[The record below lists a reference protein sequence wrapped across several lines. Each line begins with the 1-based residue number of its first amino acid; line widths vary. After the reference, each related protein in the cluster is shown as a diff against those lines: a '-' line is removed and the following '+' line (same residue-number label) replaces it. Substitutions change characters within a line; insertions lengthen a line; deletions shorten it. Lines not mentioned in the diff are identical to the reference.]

1 MSAAGVGSTEPAGSG
16 GAGLA
21 GAGAGTVA
29 TRTLLSVRDLHVYLG
44 QSHVLQGV
52 SFDVPEGGVTAL
64 LGRNGVGKTT
74 TLRAILGLV
83 GAHGSVRLADE
94 ELVGKSTYRIVRLR
108 VGYVP
113 EDRDVFTGLTV
124 AENLRLAERDA
135 KPRYDL
141 VYELFP
147 ELEERAA
154 QRAGTLSGGQQQMVA
169 IARALLNDNR
179 VLLVDEPTKGLSPA
193 LVADVARV
201 LERLAEL
208 TTVVLVEQNLGVVR
222 RIARDAIVLD
232 QGRVVHAGDA
242 KELLAQ
248 PELVKKLLSVG
259 AA

>member
-1 MSAAGVGSTEPAGSG
+1 VTAAAVAAPA
-16 GAGLA
+16 A
-21 GAGAGTVA
+21 
-29 TRTLLSVRDLHVYLG
+29 TLLAVEDLHVYLG

-83 GAHGSVRLADE
+83 ERRGSVRLDDT
-94 ELVGKSTYRIVRLR
+94 ELTKLPTHRIVRR
-108 VGYVP
+108 SVGYVP

-124 AENLRLAERDA
+124 AENLRLAERDG

-147 ELEERAA
+147 ELEQRAD

-179 VLLVDEPTKGLSPA
+179 VLLVDEPTKGLAPA
-193 LVADVARV
+193 LVAEVAHV

-208 TTVVLVEQNLGVVR
+208 TTVLLVEQNLGVVR

-232 QGRVVHAGDA
+232 QGRVVHRGDA
-242 KELLAQ
+242 KELLGR
-248 PELVKKLLSVG
+248 PELVRRLLSVG
-259 AA
+259 HA